1 MTAGEGAVPARGA
14 ERRLAGHNRVST
26 QALTSTA
33 QGVAGEVLGV
43 SPTLIR
49 ASWRDDQGYLA
60 LSLALPIGIP
70 SLTRVLQDP
79 QLVAGF
85 GGSIWERVHAAKG
98 EILDRVT
105 RISGSTLSRVDI
117 RVTGIRIQGGGRVR

>member
-1 MTAGEGAVPARGA
+1 MTAAEGAARGA
-14 ERRLAGHNRVST
+14 ERGLAGHNRVST

-60 LSLALPIGIP
+60 LSLALPIGTP

-98 EILDRVT
+98 EILDRIT

-117 RVTGIRIQGGGRVR
+117 RVTGIRLQDGGRVR